1 MLSSGWKILW
11 FETVESL
18 NMVLDSVKANKLRS
32 FLTLLGIVVGVF
44 SIIVVMTGV
53 KVLQKSVESSLSF
66 LGSNTFQIQ
75 KYPAVNLGGHRS
87 WAKYRNRKDITYEQ
101 AMYVVQNAT
110 LPEIVAIEGMSG
122 PKLVQYRD
130 VKTNPNIFVYG
141 IMPGSFIANDW
152 VIAEGRAFFDDDLE
166 FSRFVAVLG
175 ANVVKK
181 LFPNADPIGKKIKI
195 DGYDFTV
202 VGVIKE
208 KGGLFGSSIDNF
220 VAIPLTTFLSLYGKD
235 RSLSIL
241 VKAKSQDLYD
251 ATVEEVTALLR
262 VVRKVPPGAENDF
275 EIFSNETLIKQ
286 FNDLTF
292 ALKVGAFVVSLIA
305 LVAAGVGIMNIML
318 VSVTE
323 RTREI
328 GIRKAVGA
336 TKRNILT
343 QFLFEAIALS
353 QFGGIIGII
362 LGVIGGNVLAL
373 ILKVP
378 PLIPYDWVII
388 GFLICSFVGVIFGVY
403 PAWKAASVDPVES
416 LRYE

>member
-1 MLSSGWKILW
+1 MPSSGWKILW
-11 FETVESL
+11 FETIESL
-18 NMVLDSVKANKLRS
+18 NMVWDSIKANKLRS

-75 KYPAVNLGGHRS
+75 KYPAVNIGGRRA

-101 AMYVVQNAT
+101 AMFVVQNAT
-110 LPEIVAIEGMSG
+110 LPEIVAIEGGTG
-122 PKLVQYRD
+122 PKIVQYRD
-130 VKTNPNIFVYG
+130 VKTNPNIFIYG
-141 IMPGSFIANDW
+141 VMPGSFIANDW
-152 VIAEGRAFFDDDLE
+152 VISEGRAFFDDDLE
-166 FSRFVAVLG
+166 FSRFIAVLG
-175 ANVVKK
+175 ANVAKK
-181 LFPNADPIGKKIKI
+181 LFPNTDPVGKKIKI

-208 KGGLFGSSIDNF
+208 KGGLFGSSVDNF
-220 VAIPLTTFLSLYGKD
+220 VAIPLTTFLNLYGKD

-241 VKAKSQDLYD
+241 VKAKSQELYD
-251 ATVEEVTALLR
+251 ATVEEVTSLLR
-262 VVRKVPPGAENDF
+262 VARKVPPGAENDF

-292 ALKVGAFVVSLIA
+292 ALRVGAFVVSLIA
-305 LVAAGVGIMNIML
+305 LIAAGVGIMNIML

-343 QFLFEAIALS
+343 QFLFEAVALS

-373 ILKVP
+373 ILKVS
-378 PLIPYDWVII
+378 PLIPYDWVVI
-388 GFLICSFVGVIFGVY
+388 GFLICSFVGIVFGVY